1 MTGKSLPN
9 VMVGI
14 TTQNRAHIL
23 PKAIQSALS
32 QDYPNIQVVV
42 MDDASTD
49 DTPGLRGR
57 FPTVQWLRNDSALGI
72 IEGRN
77 RLMRLCEDGFYL
89 SLDDD
94 AWFMRHDEISLAV
107 ERLMENPKVAAI
119 AYDILSPDRTME
131 QERSAPKSVSMFIG
145 CGHIL
150 RVSSVREAG
159 YYASTPGN
167 YGSEEKDL
175 ALRLYDLDLRIEL
188 MPGVHVWH
196 DKAWTGRDWTK
207 LHSSG
212 VCNDLT
218 LTGQRYPFPEV
229 LGVIPY
235 KFIRHIMFAVR
246 RRGLLQ
252 PTLHGFAVFFRR
264 LPETCML
271 RKPVRRETLRRIKQ
285 ECTPQRQ

>member
-32 QDYPNIQVVV
+32 QDYPSIQVVV

-49 DTPGLRGR
+49 DTQGLRGR
-57 FPTVQWLRNDSALGI
+57 FPTVQWLRNDSVLGI

-94 AWFMRHDEISLAV
+94 AWFMKHDEISLAV

-119 AYDILSPDRTME
+119 AYDILSPDRATE
-131 QERSAPKSVSMFIG
+131 EERTAPKSVSMFIG

-159 YYASTPGN
+159 YYASTPGT

-196 DKAWTGRDWTK
+196 DKAWQDRDFFPI
-207 LHSSG
+207 HRSG
-212 VCNDLT
+212 VCNELVMTIRRCPCPDLAFVMP
-218 LTGQRYPFPEV
+218 LKMLSYFRFWLWKPSFFMA
-229 LGVIPY
+229 GVAGSAD
-235 KFIRHIMFAVR
+235 AVR
-246 RRGLLQ
+246 HSLMAWR
-252 PTLHGFAVFFRR
+252 T
-264 LPETCML
+264 
-271 RKPVRRETLRRIKQ
+271 RKPVKRSTFWAWSRHR
-285 ECTPQRQ
+285 